1 LFGSDTNQPKLI
13 LEGHLPI
20 SEIATFIIKDDSI
33 PGCADSPTG
42 CDDNFSKNGT
52 AKAVLALMTISRG
65 GRGHHCPALEI
76 KWRDSEFHTEK
87 KIKIDLRS

>member
-1 LFGSDTNQPKLI
+1 MFGSDTNQPKLI

-65 GRGHHCPALEI
+65 GRGKS
-76 KWRDSEFHTEK
+76 KWRDSEFHNEK